1 MVPSA
6 SSSDNPSLPPA
17 GQQWADLRTY
27 TKAKQVV
34 AREIRSLA
42 HFFHTHGSEQAADP
56 CREWMVKL
64 AEDRFTL
71 AVVGQ
76 FKRGKS
82 LLMNAIIGRER
93 LLQGANGGSGWF
105 PVQLPASLPPR
116 FRPLPR
122 RIAPVPNRSLT

>member
-6 SSSDNPSLPPA
+6 PIPNDSKSPPL
-17 GQQWADLRTY
+17 GQQWADLKTY

-42 HFFHTHGSEQAADP
+42 NFFHRHDREQGADQ
-56 CREWMVKL
+56 CRELMVKL

-82 LLMNAIIGRER
+82 SLMNAVIGREILPTGILPVTSAVTILR
-93 LLQGANGGSGWF
+93 LAR
-105 PVQLPASLPPR
+105 ASD
-116 FRPLPR
+116 F
-122 RIAPVPNRSLT
+122 